1 MTYEFAHQIRPT
13 FLHHQLKHGLQCL
26 REEGRDQ
33 KEREGPE
40 GEGRGQKEE
49 GEGPE
54 GEEEWREIRG
64 KERSQ

>member
-13 FLHHQLKHGLQCL
+13 FLHYQLKHGLQCL
-26 REEGRDQ
+26 REEGRD
-33 KEREGPE
+33 
-40 GEGRGQKEE
+40 QKEE